1 MAFTRWVRSVS
12 QRQLMTAA
20 KTKVAKRS
28 GLQSRPPE
36 GKDVFWQKV
45 YAPVYYRLPMAFRDK
60 VVAAMPGSHR
70 KTWHTPAQVSGPAAS
85 LRGPWPDTITSTVR
99 AGANASPSQQ
109 SHTS

>member
-45 YAPVYYRLPMAFRDK
+45 YAPVYYSLPISLRDK
-60 VVAAMPGSHR
+60 VVASMPGSHR

-85 LRGPWPDTITSTVR
+85 LRGPWPDTITSAERV
-99 AGANASPSQQ
+99 GANASPYP
-109 SHTS
+109 TS